1 MSEYKPANAAKY
13 ISMAILGLGVCA
25 IAYFLQ
31 TPKALWGLLAVGLI
45 FNWNS

>member
-1 MSEYKPANAAKY
+1 MSEHKPANAAKF

-31 TPKALWGLLAVGLI
+31 TPKALWGLLGASGGR
-45 FNWNS
+45 FNI